1 MRKTALV
8 IAGAIAFDL
17 GVLVV
22 SSHAATDPVIETR
35 PHKPFVAL
43 KSFKFMKFDAVNT
56 SKSCATGHGTPTT
69 QGGVK
74 GCLLPNAEANS
85 AMQEVSTTR

>member
-22 SSHAATDPVIETR
+22 SSHAATDPVITTR

-56 SKSCATGHGTPTT
+56 PQSCTTKQGTPTT

-74 GCLLPNAEANS
+74 GCLLPADDANS
-85 AMQEVSTTR
+85 AMQDVSTTR